1 MSRTRQQQ
9 QENSGVPPIE
19 VGDVDPMSEARA
31 RMNAPACDSES
42 PTGRFC
48 TRIIGHSQTEKKEHP
63 AVRHVHL
70 GPDGTVWEVW

>member
-1 MSRTRQQQ
+1 M
-9 QENSGVPPIE
+9 PPVA

-31 RMNAPACDSES
+31 RMSAPACTSES

-48 TRIIGHSQTEKKEHP
+48 TRITGHDHEGGPGKRDHP
-63 AVRHVHL
+63 ARRHAHL